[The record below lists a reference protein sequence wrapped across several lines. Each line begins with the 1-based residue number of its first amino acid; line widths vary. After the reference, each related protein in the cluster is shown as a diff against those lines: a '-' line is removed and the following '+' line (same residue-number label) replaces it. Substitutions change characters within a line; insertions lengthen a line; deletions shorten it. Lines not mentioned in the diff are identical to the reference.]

1 MVPQRHIDSRHR
13 LGRVGFVLIV
23 IRAVMRQLP
32 ISFYLAIATIAA
44 LVLGVSGLRDLQN
57 PRQLAF
63 TLSLFVLFFGAVI
76 YRALM
81 EAFDMARQYRKE
93 RDALLPSVFA
103 HATES
108 SRSRDNSVD
117 RQSPPSPLDS

>member
-1 MVPQRHIDSRHR
+1 MVPQRQIDSRHR

-108 SRSRDNSVD
+108 SRSRDNSDD